1 MRFKFVV
8 EFKIKGDNL
17 YLYKFNVSV
26 LLEEFIDRYN
36 GCISGEILDEEVS
49 VVGLYVNGYFILIFL
64 FDLVYLIIEWGI

>member
-49 VVGLYVNGYFILIFL
+49 VVGLYVILIFL

>member
-36 GCISGEILDEEVS
+36 SCILGEILDEEVS
-49 VVGLYVNGYFILIFL
+49 VVGLYVNGYFILILL
-64 FDLVYLIIEWGI
+64 FDLVYLIIE